1 MNKQVIRYLK
11 WTGKLACV
19 MLVAALAGCQ
29 SEDEFTSSG
38 QTGLRLALTDEAE
51 HAYSR
56 TSPSELEQPLGSAF
70 NLQVVSMSSGTD
82 KTVYKGNFKESVLL
96 KEGLYNLT
104 ASYGENP
111 VIALDAP
118 YYVGT
123 LEEQKVVKGK
133 MTSASISCSV
143 ANALLSVIY
152 NEETLKKVYESYQVV
167 VSVADES
174 VVLDASSGKSAYFRA
189 GSSVKLVFHGKQLGS
204 GKEVSY
210 EIPDQEQFKAIAAK
224 KHVKVTLGVNVESIP
239 SGVGVSIEKL
249 EVETVSIA
257 GTIPMEYMP
266 KPKLEA
272 EGFVNNEL
280 SFAETEKK
288 SASVRLKLASP
299 LQDLKLKFKSTD
311 AKFASLS
318 SEKEYL
324 LSNTEDKAAV
334 ETALGITL
342 PEIGAKEGT
351 LDFTSLIP
359 QLMTDKGVTVE
370 SVVEIDVKANN
381 RWSSDKETDA
391 QARTYSLKCNK
402 PDFSAIV
409 SPDNIWTKEFTID
422 GCDIRTGDVETISSR
437 VKYQYRKK
445 NEQEWIDCDKL
456 VQFETCP
463 ESKNYEVRA
472 VYREGIETEV
482 VDVTLE
488 TPQQL
493 PNSGMEEW
501 HFKES
506 ESNENKGNIFNPNR
520 VRIPIYYPWSGETS
534 FWMTN
539 NDFTTRYS
547 SATFGS
553 PYNCFPSVSYVAGR
567 NGNRAVEL
575 RNTAA
580 GRGNTKAIGHT
591 ELELNKVAGELFTG
605 NIEVVTGGTDAIPS
619 GDHYTILK
627 GKEFNS
633 RPTSL
638 HFWYKYA
645 PCNNDTWKA
654 TLELLDKDKNVI
666 ISKTIQSSE
675 AKGEFTEAIIPL
687 DYQTSKTYVKCKYI
701 YVVFSSTV
709 NTGNALQYNTV
720 NYTLWKDNESITFN
734 HTYVGS
740 ILTIDDISLV
750 YDK

>member
-11 WTGKLACV
+11 WTGKLVCV

-38 QTGLRLALTDEAE
+38 QTGLRLALTDAAE
-51 HAYSR
+51 HTYSR
-56 TSPSELEQPLGSAF
+56 KSPSELEQPLGSAF
-70 NLQVVSMSSGTD
+70 NLQVVSSGTD
-82 KTVYKGNFKESVLL
+82 KTVYKGNFKESILL

-133 MTSASISCSV
+133 MTSASIPCSV

-189 GSSVKLVFHGKQLGS
+189 GSSVKLLFQGKQLGS

-210 EIPDQEQFKAIAAK
+210 EIPNQEQFNAIAAK
-224 KHVKVTLGVNVESIP
+224 KHVKVTLGVDVASIP

-249 EVETVSIA
+249 QVETVSIA
-257 GTIPMEYMP
+257 ETIPMEYMP

-288 SASVRLKLASP
+288 LASVRLKLASP

-318 SEKEYL
+318 PEKEYL

-342 PEIGAKEGT
+342 PEIGSKEGT

-422 GCDIRTGDVETISSR
+422 GCDIRTGDMETISSR

-501 HFKES
+501 S
-506 ESNENKGNIFNPNR
+506 TVKGDRFT
-520 VRIPIYYPWSGETS
+520 VSDSWFTKKTYYRFYPYSSGENDI
-534 FWMTN
+534 WWATN
-539 NDFTTRYS
+539 NSRSQDGKIILGMAHPVAFSPCVSYSETVKYNGSRSALIYTSGHGGGYS
-547 SATFGS
+547 STGEIIYTDGAF
-553 PYNCFPSVSYVAGR
+553 AGCLFVGTYEWKDGTE
-567 NGNRAVEL
+567 NMNL
-575 RNTAA
+575 
-580 GRGNTKAIGHT
+580 GH
-591 ELELNKVAGELFTG
+591 AF
-605 NIEVVTGGTDAIPS
+605 S
-619 GDHYTILK
+619 
-627 GKEFNS
+627 S
-633 RPTSL
+633 RPTSIK
-638 HFWYKYA
+638 FWYNYIPKNSDSFKVYVELKNGEEIIGTGTYIPNA
-645 PCNNDTWKA
+645 LSAESGWQEELIPIDYLASPKQA
-654 TLELLDKDKNVI
+654 TSISVQFLSTNKD
-666 ISKTIQSSE
+666 S
-675 AKGEFTEAIIPL
+675 
-687 DYQTSKTYVKCKYI
+687 
-701 YVVFSSTV
+701 FSSSDFNRNRSMTFPV
-709 NTGNALQYNTV
+709 MGD
-720 NYTLWKDNESITFN
+720 WKVHI
-734 HTYVGS
+734 GS
-740 ILTIDDISLV
+740 MLYIDDISLV

>member
-70 NLQVVSMSSGTD
+70 NLQVVSSGTD

-96 KEGLYNLT
+96 KEGFYNLT

-224 KHVKVTLGVNVESIP
+224 KHVKVTLGVDISSID

-249 EVETVSIA
+249 QVETVSIA

-381 RWSSDKETDA
+381 RWSSENETDA

-402 PDFSAIV
+402 PVFRVSAY
-409 SPDNIWTKEFTID
+409 PGNIWTKEFTVNHLLPE
-422 GCDIRTGDVETISSR
+422 DVESGDCEALSQKM
-437 VKYQYRKK
+437 KYQFSVDGNSGWTDLGEDLRKA
-445 NEQEWIDCDKL
+445 ELTPGTTYYI
-456 VQFETCP
+456 
-463 ESKNYEVRA
+463 RG
-472 VYREGIETEV
+472 VYR
-482 VDVTLE
+482 DVI
-488 TPQQL
+488 
-493 PNSGMEEW
+493 
-501 HFKES
+501 ES
-506 ESNENKGNIFNPNR
+506 EAVAVKTYPQIVLENGGLEGAQI
-520 VRIPIYYPWSGETS
+520 
-534 FWMTN
+534 
-539 NDFTTRYS
+539 TR
-547 SATFGS
+547 
-553 PYNCFPSVSYVAGR
+553 
-567 NGNRAVEL
+567 
-575 RNTAA
+575 
-580 GRGNTKAIGHT
+580 
-591 ELELNKVAGELFTG
+591 
-605 NIEVVTGGTDAIPS
+605 GTDSPGFFGTNYGALYEWS
-619 GDHYTILK
+619 NWATLNAVSACYSFATAYS
-627 GKEFNS
+627 FNS
-633 RPTSL
+633 RSGCRP
-638 HFWYKYA
+638 
-645 PCNNDTWKA
+645 
-654 TLELLDKDKNVI
+654 TLEAVSGNAVRVI
-666 ISKTIQSSE
+666 TLGYKGGDWAVPKAAMHSEMYLGVSADDNCNRTYGINYQSRPTALKFYYKCIENISGNDLALVQIQVYHDDVMLGN
-675 AKGEFTEAIIPL
+675 GEFKTGAL
-687 DYQTSKTYVKCKYI
+687 DVYAEKKLEIVYENSVEKNKLSPNKLLVLFKSGIKENLNWQTDLKNFNNGGTTDKTADAT
-701 YVVFSSTV
+701 FR
-709 NTGNALQYNTV
+709 GNELFV
-720 NYTLWKDNESITFN
+720 DE
-734 HTYVGS
+734 V
-740 ILTIDDISLV
+740 SLV

>member
-11 WTGKLACV
+11 WTGKLVCV

-38 QTGLRLALTDEAE
+38 QTGLRLALTDAAE
-51 HAYSR
+51 HTYSR
-56 TSPSELEQPLGSAF
+56 KSPSELEQPLGSAF
-70 NLQVVSMSSGTD
+70 NLQVVSSGTG

-123 LEEQKVVKGK
+123 LEEQKVVKGI
-133 MTSASISCSV
+133 MTSASIPCSV

-189 GSSVKLVFHGKQLGS
+189 GSSVKLLFQGKQLGS

-210 EIPDQEQFKAIAAK
+210 EIPNQEQFNAIAAK
-224 KHVKVTLGVNVESIP
+224 KHVKVTLGVDVASIP

-249 EVETVSIA
+249 QVETVSIA
-257 GTIPMEYMP
+257 ETIPMEYMP

-288 SASVRLKLASP
+288 LASVRLKLASP

-318 SEKEYL
+318 PEKEYL

-342 PEIGAKEGT
+342 PEIGSKEGT

-402 PDFSAIV
+402 PDFRVSAY
-409 SPDNIWTKEFTID
+409 PGNIWTKEFTVNHLLPK
-422 GCDIRTGDVETISSR
+422 DVESGDCEALSQKM
-437 VKYQYRKK
+437 KYQFSVDGNSGWTDLGEDLRKAELTPGTTYYIRGVYRDVIESEAVAVKTYDALTIPNSTLDEGYDTTYPK
-445 NEQEWIDCDKL
+445 DNNPLYTFRGGWIDTRNEL
-456 VQFETCP
+456 TCH
-463 ESKNYEVRA
+463 EKGVNAFYVSKSS
-472 VYREGIETEV
+472 
-482 VDVTLE
+482 TL
-488 TPQQL
+488 
-493 PNSGMEEW
+493 
-501 HFKES
+501 
-506 ESNENKGNIFNPNR
+506 
-520 VRIPIYYPWSGETS
+520 PISD
-534 FWMTN
+534 N
-539 NDFTTRYS
+539 
-547 SATFGS
+547 GS
-553 PYNCFPSVSYVAGR
+553 TVAHLMMLGW
-567 NGNRAVEL
+567 GA
-575 RNTAA
+575 
-580 GRGNTKAIGHT
+580 GNTCNFGNKSGSVIYHVSSGIVCVGDYEPVEGSIKA
-591 ELELNKVAGELFTG
+591 
-605 NIEVVTGGTDAIPS
+605 
-619 GDHYTILK
+619 
-627 GKEFNS
+627 KEAS
-633 RPTSL
+633 IRPTSL
-638 HFWYKYA
+638 MFTYKAAPYSDDEYLIEIALLNVANENEKVLGYA
-645 PCNNDTWKA
+645 KLQSGNPVADYTSQTLDIIYDDELKTLPITHVRVIFKA
-654 TLELLDKDKNVI
+654 GVKEDKDHLEDKFKDASFWDGYSNAYLI
-666 ISKTIQSSE
+666 GSQ
-675 AKGEFTEAIIPL
+675 FWL
-687 DYQTSKTYVKCKYI
+687 DS
-701 YVVFSSTV
+701 F
-709 NTGNALQYNTV
+709 
-720 NYTLWKDNESITFN
+720 
-734 HTYVGS
+734 
-740 ILTIDDISLV
+740 SLV

>member
-11 WTGKLACV
+11 WTGKLVCV
-19 MLVAALAGCQ
+19 MLVVALAGCQ

-70 NLQVVSMSSGTD
+70 NLQVVSSGTD

-96 KEGLYNLT
+96 KEGFYNLT

-123 LEEQKVVKGK
+123 LEEQEVVKGK

-152 NEETLKKVYESYQVV
+152 NEETLKKVYESYRVV

-189 GSSVKLVFHGKQLGS
+189 GSSVKLVFQGKQLGS

-257 GTIPMEYMP
+257 ETIPMEYMP

-359 QLMTDKGVTVE
+359 QLMTDNGATVE

-381 RWSSDKETDA
+381 RWSSENETDA

-402 PDFSAIV
+402 PVFRVSAY
-409 SPDNIWTKEFTID
+409 PGNIWTKEFTVNHLLPE
-422 GCDIRTGDVETISSR
+422 DVESGDCEALSQKM
-437 VKYQYRKK
+437 KYQFSVDGNSGWTDLGEDLRKAELTPGTTYYIRGVYRDV
-445 NEQEWIDCDKL
+445 I
-456 VQFETCP
+456 
-463 ESKNYEVRA
+463 ESKAVAVKTYPQIVLENGNLQGGKISYGADKTGFQFGA
-472 VYREGIETEV
+472 VYV
-482 VDVTLE
+482 
-488 TPQQL
+488 
-493 PNSGMEEW
+493 
-501 HFKES
+501 
-506 ESNENKGNIFNPNR
+506 
-520 VRIPIYYPWSGETS
+520 WSA
-534 FWMTN
+534 W
-539 NDFTTRYS
+539 S
-547 SATFGS
+547 SLNALTCDDTHAFIWG
-553 PYNCFPSVSYVAGR
+553 
-567 NGNRAVEL
+567 
-575 RNTAA
+575 NTAFNSRS
-580 GRGNTKAIGHT
+580 GTRPTSDSRLGGDGEAIWISTIGWGYGGTSYHT
-591 ELELNKVAGELFTG
+591 ITPGELFLGSLT
-605 NIEVVTGGTDAIPS
+605 EVNHDNDTAVKNYGIPYAS
-619 GDHYTILK
+619 H
-627 GKEFNS
+627 
-633 RPTSL
+633 PTSI

-645 PCNNDTWKA
+645 PYDGDKSDIYIQILGGNNEVLGVAALNEESTVSSYTEC
-654 TLELLDKDKNVI
+654 TLNIEYDK
-666 ISKTIQSSE
+666 SYLAHT
-675 AKGEFTEAIIPL
+675 P
-687 DYQTSKTYVKCKYI
+687 VKLV
-701 YVVFSSTV
+701 VVFK
-709 NTGNALQYNTV
+709 TGNKLSVEVRGETGLRGEGDPAYR
-720 NYTLWKDNESITFN
+720 
-734 HTYVGS
+734 GS
-740 ILTIDDISLV
+740 ELYIDDISLV